1 MRYSLFSIL
10 VLCFLT
16 LPLGAQPSHPTITK
30 NAVISNDGIPPGWK
44 MRLDH
49 QNASMDGVKFT
60 ANNGVYHFEIGSSQ
74 AAIYYKPEMKASG
87 SYSLQAQFTQLAKT
101 GHPEAYG
108 IFIGGKNLQESNQEY
123 LYFLIRQ
130 DGKYLIKRRSG
141 SDTETVSGW
150 TASQSVKALGNMDKV
165 TNTLKITCSQDNV
178 KFMVNGDVLKT
189 VPKTQLNYLD
199 GIAGLR
205 VNHHLHLDVKNFDL
219 NTMD

>member
-1 MRYSLFSIL
+1 MQYSIFSIL
-10 VLCFLT
+10 ILSFLT
-16 LPLGAQPSHPTITK
+16 LPLGAQPSQQNIPR
-30 NAVISNDGIPPGWK
+30 VIKPNDGIPSGWK

-60 ANNGVYHFEIGSSQ
+60 INNGEYHFEIGPSQ
-74 AAIYYKPEMKASG
+74 AAIYYKPDMKASG
-87 SYSLQAQFTQLAKT
+87 SYSMQAQFTQLAKT
-101 GHPEAYG
+101 DHPEAYG

-141 SDTETVSGW
+141 SDTQTISGW
-150 TASQSVKALGNMDKV
+150 TASNSVKALGNMNEV
-165 TNTLKITCSQDNV
+165 TNTLKITCTQDAV
-178 KFMVNGDVLKT
+178 KFMANGEVLKT
-189 VPKTQLNYLD
+189 VPKSQLNYLN

-205 VNHHLHLDVKNFDL
+205 VNHHLHLNVNNFEL